1 MPAGD
6 LPHFLF
12 PVLHCKHAEA
22 IFITIRGVELG
33 VEAVLE
39 IQCAGCRTGQGQG
52 QGQGCAGVYSSGVSR
67 HQVANDVKYCA
78 VGSLLPAPT
87 RRYHSIY

>member
-22 IFITIRGVELG
+22 TFITIRG

-39 IQCAGCRTGQGQG
+39 IQCAGCRTGTGPG
-52 QGQGCAGVYSSGVSR
+52 PR
-67 HQVANDVKYCA
+67 MRW
-78 VGSLLPAPT
+78 SL
-87 RRYHSIY
+87 